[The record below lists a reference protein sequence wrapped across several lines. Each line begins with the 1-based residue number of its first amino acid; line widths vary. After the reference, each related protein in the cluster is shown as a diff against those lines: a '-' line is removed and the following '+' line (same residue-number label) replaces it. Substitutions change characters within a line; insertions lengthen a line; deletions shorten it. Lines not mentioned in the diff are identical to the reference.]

1 MGLIMVI
8 LRNPGVH
15 IQTENHMSMFPMGRT
30 DTVQMKMLHW
40 INLYIKRAY
49 RKIIFKNDRKIIYN
63 MLRFLMRN
71 DRVTEFVN
79 TPELV
84 TKL

>member
-49 RKIIFKNDRKIIYN
+49 RKIIFKNDRKIITIC
-63 MLRFLMRN
+63 RFLMRN